1 MQAFHHTLR
10 SLQDKETFMQSWW
23 MQVSDHDAAL
33 ELREMAKPE
42 AGPGQILLRLHG
54 AALNRGEFILG
65 HGLHAK
71 PGARQIGLEGAGE
84 VVSIGAG
91 VANVKI
97 GARVMGRCPAAFSEY
112 ALMDAREAI
121 PIPDSISWH
130 DAAAIPL
137 VYQVAYDLLVLQ
149 GHLAANE
156 WALINGVSSGV
167 GVASLQ
173 MAKALG
179 AKVAGTS
186 GSAGKLARL
195 REYGLDAPVCTRHAD
210 FYDAVMK
217 ATDGAGVNVVVNNV
231 GGSVFAEDLRC
242 MAFEARLGMVGYV
255 DGQLK
260 GEIDIEALHAK
271 RLTLFGVSNK
281 MRTPAHRAKP
291 VPDFIRDM
299 LPAFASGRIKP
310 IVDRVFAFEQLGQAR
325 EHMQADRHLGKIVLA
340 IGA

>member
-1 MQAFHHTLR
+1 
-10 SLQDKETFMQSWW
+10 
-23 MQVSDHDAAL
+23 MQVSDRDAVL
-33 ELREMAKPE
+33 ELREVARP
-42 AGPGQILLRLHG
+42 APGPGQILVRLRA
-54 AALNRGEFILG
+54 AALNRGEFIQG

-84 VVSIGAG
+84 VASLGTG
-91 VANVKI
+91 VTSLKV
-97 GARVMGRCPAAFSEY
+97 GARIMGRCPAAFSEF

-121 PIPDSISWH
+121 PIPEGMSWET
-130 DAAAIPL
+130 AAAIPL

-149 GHLAANE
+149 GRVAANR
-156 WALINGVSSGV
+156 WVLINGVASGV

-186 GSAGKLARL
+186 GSADKLARL
-195 REYGLDAPVCTRHAD
+195 RDLRLDAPICTRGAD
-210 FYDAVMK
+210 FYDEVMK
-217 ATDGAGVNVVVNNV
+217 ATEGAGVDMVVNNV

-242 MAFEARLGMVGYV
+242 LGFEGRLGMVGYV

-260 GEIDIEALHAK
+260 AEIDLEALHSK

-281 MRTPAHRAKP
+281 MRTPQHRAKT

-299 LPAFASGRIKP
+299 LPAFADGRIKP

-340 IGA
+340 MPAASA

>member
-1 MQAFHHTLR
+1 
-10 SLQDKETFMQSWW
+10 MQSWW
-23 MQVSDHDAAL
+23 MQVSDHDAVL
-33 ELREMAKPE
+33 ELRETARPE
-42 AGPGQILLRLHG
+42 PGPGQILVRLHA
-54 AALNRGEFILG
+54 AALNRGEFIQG
-65 HGLHAK
+65 HGLHSK

-84 VVSIGAG
+84 VAALGAG
-91 VANVKI
+91 VTGLKV
-97 GARVMGRCPAAFSEY
+97 GARVMGRCPAAFSEF

-121 PIPDSISWH
+121 PVPESLSWQA
-130 DAAAIPL
+130 AAAIPL

-149 GHLAANE
+149 GHVAANE
-156 WALINGVSSGV
+156 WVLINGVSSGV

-186 GSAGKLARL
+186 GSAEKLARL
-195 REYGLDAPVCTRHAD
+195 REFGLDAAVCTRHAD

-242 MAFEARLGMVGYV
+242 LGFEGRLGMVGYV

-281 MRTPAHRAKP
+281 MRSPQHRAKP

-299 LPAFASGRIKP
+299 LPAFTSGGIKP

-325 EHMQADRHLGKIVLA
+325 EHMQANRHLGKIVLA
-340 IGA
+340 MPAAA

>member
-1 MQAFHHTLR
+1 
-10 SLQDKETFMQSWW
+10 

-33 ELREMAKPE
+33 ELRDVPRPE
-42 AGPGQILLRLHG
+42 PGAGQLLVRLHA
-54 AALNRGEFILG
+54 AALNRGEFIQG

-71 PGARQIGLEGAGE
+71 PGARQIGLEGVGE
-84 VVSIGAG
+84 VAALGAG
-91 VANVKI
+91 VSGFKP
-97 GARVMGRCPAAFSEY
+97 GDRVMGRCPAAFSEY
-112 ALMDAREAI
+112 ALLDAREAM
-121 PIPDSISWH
+121 PIPANLSWEQ
-130 DAAAIPL
+130 AAAIPL

-149 GHLAANE
+149 GHVAPKE
-156 WALINGVSSGV
+156 WVLINGVSSGV

-186 GSAGKLARL
+186 GSADKLARL
-195 REYGLDAPVCTRHAD
+195 REFGLDAPICTRQAD
-210 FYDAVMK
+210 FYDAAMK
-217 ATDGAGVNVVVNNV
+217 ATDGAGVNLVVNNV

-242 MAFEARLGMVGYV
+242 LCFEGRLGMVGYV

-260 GEIDIEALHAK
+260 AEIDIEALHAK

-291 VPDFIRDM
+291 VPDFVRDM
-299 LPAFASGRIKP
+299 LPAFADGRINP
-310 IVDRVFAFEQLGQAR
+310 IVDRVFAFEDLQQAR

-340 IGA
+340 VSAARA

>member
-1 MQAFHHTLR
+1 MR
-10 SLQDKETFMQSWW
+10 SYW
-23 MQVSDHDAAL
+23 MQVSDHDAVL
-33 ELREMAKPE
+33 ELRETAQPE
-42 AGPGQILLRLHG
+42 PGPGQILLRLHA
-54 AALNRGEFILG
+54 AALNRGEFIQG
-65 HGLHAK
+65 HGLHSK

-84 VVSIGAG
+84 VAALGAG
-91 VANVKI
+91 VSGLKL
-97 GARVMGRCPAAFSEY
+97 GARIMGRCPGAFSEY

-121 PIPDSISWH
+121 PIPDSVAWEE
-130 DAAAIPL
+130 AAAIPL

-156 WALINGVSSGV
+156 WVLINGVSSGV

-179 AKVAGTS
+179 ARVAGTS

-195 REYGLDAPVCTRHAD
+195 REFGLDAAACTRHAD
-210 FYDAVMK
+210 FHDAVMK

-242 MAFEARLGMVGYV
+242 MAFEGRLGMVGYV

-260 GEIDIEALHAK
+260 AEIDIEALHAK

-281 MRTPAHRAKP
+281 MRSPQHRAKP

-299 LPAFASGRIKP
+299 LPAFAAGRIKP
-310 IVDRVFAFEQLGQAR
+310 IVDRVFAFEQLSEAR

-340 IGA
+340 MPAARA